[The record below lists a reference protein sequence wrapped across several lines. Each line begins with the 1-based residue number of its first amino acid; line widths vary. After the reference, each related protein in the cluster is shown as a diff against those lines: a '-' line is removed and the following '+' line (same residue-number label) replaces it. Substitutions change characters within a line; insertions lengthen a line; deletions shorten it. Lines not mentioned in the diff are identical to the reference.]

1 MPSERPFAELMERL
15 KGGDPAAAREVF
27 DRYARRLVGLAAA
40 RLPEILRPRVD
51 ADDVVQSVFKSF
63 FVRQAAGR
71 FVLANWDALWAVL
84 TVLTVRKCGH
94 KIEHHLAL
102 RRDARRD
109 KSAAADSQASGA
121 DFDPASPEP
130 TPAEAVLLAET
141 LEQALSGLKETH
153 REIVLRRLQ
162 GCTIE
167 EVSNQLG
174 CSERTVHRV
183 LEQVRERLAGPEA
196 RDAAD

>member
-1 MPSERPFAELMERL
+1 MERL
-15 KGGDPAAAREVF
+15 KVGDPDAAREVF
-27 DRYARRLVGLAAA
+27 ERYARRLVGLAAA

-51 ADDVVQSVFKSF
+51 AEDVVQSVFKSF
-63 FVRQAAGR
+63 FLRQAAGH
-71 FVLANWDALWAVL
+71 FEVANWDALWAIL

-94 KIEHHLAL
+94 KVEYHLAV

-109 KSAAADSQASGA
+109 KAASASDSAP

-141 LEQALSGLKETH
+141 LEQALAGLKETH

-167 EVSNQLG
+167 EVSAQLG

-183 LEQVRERLAGPEA
+183 LEKARLSLAGP
-196 RDAAD
+196 DAGGAP